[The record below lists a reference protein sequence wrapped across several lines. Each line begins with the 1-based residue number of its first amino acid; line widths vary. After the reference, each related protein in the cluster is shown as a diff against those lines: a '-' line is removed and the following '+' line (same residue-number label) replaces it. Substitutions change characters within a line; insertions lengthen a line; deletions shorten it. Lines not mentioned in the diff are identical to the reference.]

1 MPVSL
6 AEIEYVQANS
16 SCLLD
21 EHAVDVM
28 VSKLAA
34 DITEACQY
42 ENPVILCV
50 MTGAVVAVG
59 MLLPQLNFPLEVDYV
74 HATRYQGE
82 VVGGE
87 LQWKQLPTTS
97 LLNRTVII
105 IDDVLD
111 EGVTMSKLKS
121 YCKEQ
126 GALRCYTVV
135 LVDKEIKKE
144 KPIKADF
151 VGFQAG
157 DQYLFGLG
165 MDYKGYL
172 RNINGLYACPEN
184 LEELLC
190 RD

>member
-16 SCLLD
+16 TCLLD
-21 EHAVDVM
+21 EPAVGAM

-59 MLLPQLNFPLEVDYV
+59 MLLPQLNFPLEVDYI

-97 LLNRTVII
+97 LLNRAVII

-111 EGVTMSKLKS
+111 EGITMSKLKS

-135 LVDKEIKKE
+135 LVDKELQQE

-151 VGFQAG
+151 VGFQTG
-157 DQYLFGLG
+157 DRYLFGLG

-190 RD
+190 QD